1 MLHIKVL
8 GSAAG
13 GGVPQWNC
21 NYAYSRR
28 ARAGDVDVSTRLQS
42 SIAASAGAGWV
53 VFNASPDIRAQMAA
67 TPELQPSADAPL
79 RSTPISAVVLTN
91 ADVDHI
97 AGLLSLRE
105 RQRFNLYASGRVLDV
120 LERNPIFR
128 VLDPAYVRRIELPI
142 DREVAIEGP
151 DGSTGLRVMLY
162 PVPGKVALFLETGD
176 ARQDFN
182 AADGDTVGVR
192 IIGADGGGVI
202 YYVPGCAAVTRAVS
216 ERVSGADV
224 LFFDGTVFA
233 DNEMAEAGVGD
244 KTGQR
249 MGHLAISGEAGSV
262 AKLKNVGL
270 GRRIYIHIN
279 NTNPILD
286 ARSEARRFVEAAGWE
301 VAYDGMEIRL

>member
-21 NYAYSRR
+21 NFQYSRR

-42 SIAASAGAGWV
+42 SIAASTGAGWV

-67 TPELQPSADAPL
+67 TPELQPAADADL

-105 RQRFNLYASGRVLDV
+105 RQRFNLYASGRVLSV
-120 LERNPIFR
+120 LEQNPIFR
-128 VLDPAYVRRIELPI
+128 VLDQAYVRRIELPI
-142 DREVAIEGP
+142 DREVEIDGP
-151 DGSTGLRVMLY
+151 DGSTGLRVMFY

-182 AADGDTVGVR
+182 AAEGDTVGVR
-192 IIGADGGGVI
+192 MSAANGGGVAH
-202 YYVPGCAAVTRAVS
+202 YVPGCAAVSQAVKD
-216 ERVSGADV
+216 RVFGAEVV
-224 LFFDGTVFA
+224 LFDGTVFT

-249 MGHLAISGEAGSV
+249 MGHLAISGEDGSAAALNDV
-262 AKLKNVGL
+262 KL

-286 ARSEARRFVEAAGWE
+286 ARSKARRFVEAAGWE

>member
-1 MLHIKVL
+1 MLDIKVL

-21 NYAYSRR
+21 NFQYSRR

-53 VFNASPDIRAQMAA
+53 VFNASPDIRAQIAA
-67 TPELQPSADAPL
+67 TPALQPAASSEL

-105 RQRFNLYASGRVLDV
+105 RQRFHLYASARVLSV
-120 LERNPIFR
+120 LEQNSIFR

-142 DREVAIEGP
+142 DREVEIEGP
-151 DGSTGLRVMLY
+151 GGSTGLRITLY

-176 ARQDFN
+176 KSQDFN

-192 IIGADGGGVI
+192 IVAANGGGVMH
-202 YYVPGCAAVTRAVS
+202 YVPGCAAVS
-216 ERVSGADV
+216 EVVKNRVAGAQV
-224 LFFDGTVFA
+224 LFFDGTVFT
-233 DNEMAEAGVGD
+233 DDEMAQAGVGD

-249 MGHLAISGEAGSV
+249 MGHLAISGEGGSIAALSEV
-262 AKLKNVGL
+262 DL
-270 GRRIYIHIN
+270 GRRIYIHVN

-301 VAYDGMEIRL
+301 VAFDGMEVRL

>member
-1 MLHIKVL
+1 MLRVKVL

-21 NYAYSRR
+21 NFQYSRR
-28 ARAGDVDVSTRLQS
+28 ARAGDVDVSARFQS

-67 TPELQPSADAPL
+67 TPELQPADDADL

-105 RQRFNLYASGRVLDV
+105 RQRFNLYASGRVLNV
-120 LERNPIFR
+120 LEQNPIFR
-128 VLDPAYVRRIELPI
+128 VLDPAYVRRIELPV
-142 DREVAIEGP
+142 DREVEIEGP

-176 ARQDFN
+176 AGRDFN

-192 IIGADGGGVI
+192 IVATNGDGVMH
-202 YYVPGCAAVTRAVS
+202 YVPGCAAASEAVR

-249 MGHLAISGEAGSV
+249 MGHLAISGEEGSV
-262 AKLKNVGL
+262 AALKDVEL

-286 ARSEARRFVEAAGWE
+286 ARSDARRFVEAAGWE
-301 VAYDGMEIRL
+301 VAFDGMEIRL

>member
-67 TPELQPSADAPL
+67 TPELQPAADAGL
-79 RSTPISAVVLTN
+79 RSTPVAAVVLTN

-105 RQRFNLYASGRVLDV
+105 RQRFHLYASGRVLDV

-142 DREVAIEGP
+142 DREVEIEGP
-151 DGSTGLRVMLY
+151 DGPTGLRIMLY

-176 ARQDFN
+176 AGRDFN

-192 IIGADGGGVI
+192 IAEPGGGVVQ
-202 YYVPGCAAVTRAVS
+202 YVPGCAAVS
-216 ERVSGADV
+216 EATKDRVSGADL
-224 LFFDGTVFA
+224 LFFDGTVFT
-233 DNEMAEAGVGD
+233 DDEMAQAGVGD

-249 MGHLAISGEAGSV
+249 MGHLAIGGEAGSV
-262 AKLKNVGL
+262 AALKDVKL
-270 GRRIYIHIN
+270 GRRVYIHIN

-286 ARSEARRFVEAAGWE
+286 ARSAARRTVEAAGWE
-301 VAYDGMEIRL
+301 VAHDGMEIRL

>member
-21 NYAYSRR
+21 NFQYSRR

-67 TPELQPSADAPL
+67 TPELQPAADAGL

-105 RQRFNLYASGRVLDV
+105 RQRFNLYASGRVLSV
-120 LERNPIFR
+120 LEQNPIFR
-128 VLDPAYVRRIELPI
+128 VLDQAYVRRIELPI
-142 DREVAIEGP
+142 DREVEIEGP
-151 DGSTGLRVMLY
+151 DGSTGLRVMFY

-182 AADGDTVGVR
+182 AAEGDTVGVR
-192 IIGADGGGVI
+192 VSAANGGGI
-202 YYVPGCAAVTRAVS
+202 AHYVPGCAAVSQAVKD
-216 ERVSGADV
+216 RVFGAEV
-224 LFFDGTVFA
+224 LLFDGTVFT

-249 MGHLAISGEAGSV
+249 MGHLAISGEDGSV
-262 AKLKNVGL
+262 AALNDVKL

-286 ARSEARRFVEAAGWE
+286 ARSKARRFVEAAGWE

>member
-1 MLHIKVL
+1 MFRIKVL

-21 NYAYSRR
+21 NYDYSRR
-28 ARAGDVDVSTRLQS
+28 ARAGDADVSARLQS
-42 SIAASAGAGWV
+42 SIAAFAGAGWV
-53 VFNASPDIRAQMAA
+53 LFNASPDIRAQMAA
-67 TPELQPSADAPL
+67 TPELQPAFDAPL

-105 RQRFNLYASGRVLDV
+105 RQRFNLYASKRVLSV
-120 LERNPIFR
+120 LDQNPIFR

-142 DREVAIEGP
+142 DREVEIEGP
-151 DGSTGLRVMLY
+151 DGQTGIRILLY

-176 ARQDFN
+176 SARDFN

-192 IIGADGGGVI
+192 IEASGNGGVAH
-202 YYVPGCAAVTRAVS
+202 YVPGCANVS
-216 ERVSGADV
+216 ETLKGRIAGADV
-224 LFFDGTVFA
+224 LFFDGTVFT
-233 DNEMAEAGVGD
+233 DTEMADAGVGD

-249 MGHLAISGEAGSV
+249 MGHLAIGGEGGSLAALNDV
-262 AKLKNVGL
+262 AL
-270 GRRIYIHIN
+270 GRRIYIHVN

-286 ARSEARRFVEAAGWE
+286 ARSDARHKVEAAGWE
-301 VAYDGMEIRL
+301 VAYDGMEVRL